1 MGNFLDNVNSPA
13 DLKNLKRP
21 DLPKIAEEI
30 REMLLQVISKTGGHL
45 GSNLGIVELTLAMHY
60 VFDSPTD
67 KFVWDVGHQSYVHKL
82 LTGRKE
88 RFDSLRQ
95 YEGLC
100 GFAKREESEH
110 DHWNVGHGGTSISAA
125 LAFAKAYTREYPS
138 PDIVFSSPA
147 VRAQALIEAYL
158 RHNNT
163 QDKGYFI
170 DDALQE
176 MTQGVA
182 DGKPRAAIY
191 TPKVIHRINEEL
203 FDFKLS
209 EGESLNEVA
218 DRMLTACRLS
228 GTQLTIGHQRCCYT
242 PQYDSGGN
250 SSHRARL
257 ATVRSAEAYLLPSCI
272 HTDGTHTIHM
282 LLSLLINPRVSHLL
296 AQVDGHSGH
305 VYYGHV
311 WRLQVLRSSPLN
323 KVFMP
328 ISTGVSFPSTENTV
342 APITGFSLLR

>member
-1 MGNFLDNVNSPA
+1 MTEIYLARHPESTLNTDRTLIGGRSNHVPITNNG
-13 DLKNLKRP
+13 KR
-21 DLPKIAEEI
+21 
-30 REMLLQVISKTGGHL
+30 Q
-45 GSNLGIVELTLAMHY
+45 
-60 VFDSPTD
+60 
-67 KFVWDVGHQSYVHKL
+67 
-82 LTGRKE
+82 
-88 RFDSLRQ
+88 
-95 YEGLC
+95 
-100 GFAKREESEH
+100 
-110 DHWNVGHGGTSISAA
+110 A

-218 DRMLTACRLS
+218 DRMLTLMYEAEQKYPNAVLLVATHGQAIRAAVGRLLNWS
-228 GTQLTIGHQRCCYT
+228 HYDVTRNPATTTPNVSLTH
-242 PQYDSGGN
+242 
-250 SSHRARL
+250 L
-257 ATVRSAEAYLLPSCI
+257 TVQDAAI
-272 HTDGTHTIHM
+272 TV
-282 LLSLLINPRVSHLL
+282 NFV
-296 AQVDGHSGH
+296 
-305 VYYGHV
+305 
-311 WRLQVLRSSPLN
+311 N
-323 KVFMP
+323 KVIIEGRP
-328 ISTGVSFPSTENTV
+328 ADSADGVY
-342 APITGFSLLR
+342 